1 MKNNIILLLI
11 AYSLIYA
18 CSSTPNN
25 RINLAGDWKFKIDSL
40 DAGISEK
47 WFNDSFEETVILP
60 GSMTENGKGDDVT
73 TSTKWTGQVV
83 DQSWY
88 TDQKYTKY
96 RQEGNIKIP
105 FWLQPVKH
113 YIGPAWYQKEINIPE
128 NWNGKQIELFLERCH
143 WETQVWVNDQKVGMK
158 NSLATE
164 HIYDLSEHLKSG
176 NQIISIRVDNRINE
190 IDPGQNAHSVSDHT
204 QTNWNG
210 IVGKISLSAKD
221 PLYFAN
227 VRLYPNVDK
236 KLVIVKLNL
245 ENRSGIDQNC
255 KLSLVAKNKNHKP
268 KELVK
273 EFSFSKS
280 GEIQIDYPMGENP
293 LLWDEFNPNVY
304 TMHISLESADGE
316 FSKEIDFGMR
326 EFKVNGSR
334 FSINDRPVFLR
345 GTLECAIFP
354 KTGYPATDV
363 EEWTR
368 IFNIIKSHGL
378 NHMRFHS
385 WCPPEA
391 AFIAA
396 DRVGIYLQVECSA
409 WATIGDGKP
418 IDKWLYEEAENIL
431 NAYGNHPSF
440 CLMAYGNEPGGP
452 NQGEYLNEFVKHFKE
467 IDSRRV
473 YTSGAGWPPVDNM
486 DYYNPMDPRIQ
497 RWGEGLKSVI
507 NKEAPQTMF
516 DYRKIVADKFNDKPV
531 VSHEIGQWCVYPNF
545 KEIKKY
551 TGILKAKNFEIFQET
566 LQENNMG
573 NLAEDFLLAS
583 GKLQALCY
591 KAEIEAA
598 LRTPGFAG
606 FQLLDLHDFPGQGT
620 ALIGVLDAF
629 WEEKGYISPEEYSR
643 FCNKT
648 VPLARFEKRVFLNN
662 EKIIAAIEVAHFG
675 ESPLYQTSAN
685 WEIKDKIG
693 NLVYEGTFKNID
705 IPIGNNI
712 KLGEIKVDANK
723 LTEPQNLV
731 LIVDVDGYENSW
743 DFWVYPV
750 EQKTIDESSILVTSD
765 LDSKAEDFLEKGGNV
780 LLTLKKGSLK
790 FDKGGSIKIGFS
802 SIFWNTAWTRKQAPH
817 TLGILCNPE
826 DPALKEFPTEY
837 HSNWQWWDAM
847 SHSQAIILD
856 DFSSDLKPIVRV
868 IDDWFENRRLA
879 LIFEAKVSNGKVIV
893 SGIDFIQDMNNRP
906 EARQF
911 LYSIK
916 KYMIG
921 NDFNPKVK
929 LKINELK
936 SLIQEPT
943 VMSDAKVI
951 YSDSHVSGFESAN
964 IIDDDL
970 TSFWHTPWEGEVTNY
985 PHELVIDLG
994 NEIEFMGIELIPR
1007 QDGIKGGMIKKAKI
1021 YISSNNNNWGKPIAQ
1036 VEFERNGE
1044 SHTVSFDKIVKAKF
1058 VKLEALE
1065 GFDGQK
1071 FASLAELK
1079 IIQN

>member
-1 MKNNIILLLI
+1 MKLNIILLLI
-11 AYSLIYA
+11 VYSLIFA
-18 CSSTPNN
+18 CSSKPNK
-25 RINLAGDWKFKIDSL
+25 RIDLAGDWKFKIDSL
-40 DAGISEK
+40 DAGISEQ
-47 WFNDSFEETVILP
+47 WFNDSFKETVILP

-88 TDQKYTKY
+88 SDQKYAKY
-96 RQEGNIKIP
+96 RQAENIKIP
-105 FWLQPVKH
+105 FWLQPIKH
-113 YIGPAWYQKEINIPE
+113 YIGPAWYQKEINVPE
-128 NWNGKQIELFLERCH
+128 NWNGKQIELILERCH

-158 NSLATE
+158 NSLATA
-164 HIYDLSEHLKSG
+164 HIYDLSEYLKPG
-176 NQIISIRVDNRINE
+176 TQIISIRVDNRINE

-210 IVGKISLSAKD
+210 IVGKISLSTKD
-221 PLYFAN
+221 PVYFEN
-227 VRLYPNVDK
+227 VKLYPNVDK

-245 ENRSGIDQNC
+245 ENRSGVEQNC
-255 KLSLVAKNKNHKP
+255 KLNLVAENKNHKSE
-268 KELVK
+268 ELVK
-273 EFSFSKS
+273 ELSFSKS
-280 GEIQIDYPMGENP
+280 EEFQIEYPMGDNP

-304 TMHISLESADGE
+304 TMHIKLESADGQ

-326 EFKVNGSR
+326 EFKVSGSR

-368 IFNIIKSHGL
+368 IFNIVKSHGL

-391 AFIAA
+391 AFVAA
-396 DRVGIYLQVECSA
+396 DRIGIYLQVESSA

-418 IDKWLYEEAENIL
+418 IDKWLFEEAENIL

-440 CLMAYGNEPGGP
+440 CLMAYGNEPGGQH
-452 NQGEYLNEFVKHFKE
+452 QGEYLNEFVKHFKE

-473 YTSGAGWPPVDNM
+473 YTSGAGWPPVPNM

-507 NKEAPQTMF
+507 NMEPPQTMF
-516 DYRKIVADKFNDKPV
+516 DYGEIVSDKFSDKPV

-551 TGILKAKNFEIFQET
+551 TGVLKANNFEIFQET
-566 LQENNMG
+566 LQENHMG

-620 ALIGVLDAF
+620 ALVGVLDAF
-629 WEEKGYISPEEYSR
+629 WEEKGYISPEEYSH

-648 VPLARFEKRVFLNN
+648 VPLARFEKRVFMNN
-662 EKIIAAIEVAHFG
+662 EEISAGIEVAHFG
-675 ESPLYQTSAN
+675 ESPLSKTSTN
-685 WEIKDKIG
+685 WEIKDKNG
-693 NLVYEGTFKNID
+693 NSVYEGTFKNID
-705 IPIGNNI
+705 IPIGDNI
-712 KLGEIKVDANK
+712 KLGEIKVNANK
-723 LTEPQNLV
+723 ITEPQKLV
-731 LIVDVDGYENSW
+731 LTVNVESYENSW

-750 EQKTIDESSILVTSD
+750 EQKTIDESSILVTSEW
-765 LDSKAEDFLEKGGNV
+765 DSKVDDFLENGGNV

-790 FDKGGSIKIGFS
+790 YDKGGSIKVGFS
-802 SIFWNTAWTRKQAPH
+802 SIFWNTAWTGKQAPH

-856 DFSSDLKPIVRV
+856 NFNSELKPIVRV

-879 LIFEAKVSNGKVIV
+879 LIFEAKVSNGKAIV
-893 SGIDFIQDMNNRP
+893 SGIDFIKDMNNRP
-906 EARQF
+906 EARQL

-921 NDFNPKVK
+921 NDFNPKVNLEIK
-929 LKINELK
+929 ELK
-936 SLIQEPT
+936 SLLQEPT
-943 VMSDAKVI
+943 VMSSAKVI
-951 YSDSHVSGFESAN
+951 YSDSYVSGFESAN
-964 IIDDDL
+964 IIDNDL
-970 TSFWHTPWEGEVTNY
+970 SSIWHTPWEGEVPNY
-985 PHELVIDLG
+985 PHEVVIDLG
-994 NEIEFMGIELIPR
+994 NETEFIGVELIPR
-1007 QDGIKGGMIKKAKI
+1007 QDGIKGGMIKKAII
-1021 YISSNNNNWGKPIAQ
+1021 YVSSDNNKWGKPVAK
-1036 VEFERNGE
+1036 VELERNKE
-1044 SHTVSFDKIVKAKF
+1044 SHSVSFDKNVKAKF